1 MIEPSTPPAGS
12 IPPPRSTAPAGSPPP
27 ASSTRP
33 ADSTPPAA
41 PPSLA
46 RLAAPTVTEPPPD
59 LAVDITGLSVCYG
72 DVLALDA
79 TDLAVARGRVC
90 GLVGVNGA
98 GKTTLLKSVLGL
110 VRPVAG
116 VVHVDGAPPAA
127 ARRAGRLAYV
137 PQAEDVDWDFPLSV
151 HDVVS
156 TGRYAH
162 QGPLRRPRAV
172 DREAVTRA
180 LDRVGLAELADRQIG
195 ALSGGQRKR
204 AFVARAIAQDASLL
218 LLDEPF
224 AGVDTA
230 TQTEL
235 TTLLRELAAAGA
247 TVLVSTHDLES
258 VPALC
263 DEVALVAGTV
273 VDHGVPARMLRPESL
288 ARVFGVGVA

>member
-1 MIEPSTPPAGS
+1 MIEPSTPPAAS
-12 IPPPRSTAPAGSPPP
+12 TPPARSTAPAGSPPT

-33 ADSTPPAA
+33 AASTPP
-41 PPSLA
+41 A
-46 RLAAPTVTEPPPD
+46 RLAAPTVTDPPPD
-59 LAVDITGLSVCYG
+59 LAVNITGLTVRYG

-162 QGPLRRPRAV
+162 QGPLRRPRTG

-180 LDRVGLAELADRQIG
+180 LHRVGLAELADRQIG

-204 AFVARAIAQDASLL
+204 AFVARAIAQDARLL

-235 TTLLRELAAAGA
+235 TSLLRELAAAGA

-258 VPALC
+258 VRALC

-273 VDHGVPARMLRPESL
+273 VDHGAPARMLRPESL
-288 ARVFGVGVA
+288 ARVFGVRVA